1 MLQFVPMCLLS
12 HYWKKAWFCLF
23 YLPPPIQVFIHIDH
37 IFPKPSLLLPKQS
50 PVSQPLKHQMLQSLY
65 HLHGLPLSLFQCV
78 HGSLILW
85 SSVHDPAVQVCLTR
99 AEQRGS
105 HPSIS
110 SALPNAPQPSLLQG
124 CTAGLCSDCWIPG
137 SPGPSLQSC
146 FLAASPDLLLQIL
159 FWSVCRI
166 SHFFAEIHEILVSL
180 FSLHLIKFVL
190 IYDLLGN

>member
-1 MLQFVPMCLLS
+1 MYLLS
-12 HYWKKAWFCLF
+12 HYWKKPDSVFSIFLPQF
-23 YLPPPIQVFIHIDH
+23 KYLNTLTI
-37 IFPKPSLLLPKQS
+37 SSLGLLLPKQS
-50 PVSQPLKHQMLQSLY
+50 QISQPLKHQMLQSLY
-65 HLHGLPLSLFQCV
+65 HLHGLPLSLLQCV

-105 HPSIS
+105 HPSTS

-124 CTAGLCSDCWIPG
+124 CTSGSCSDCWIPG

-146 FLAASPDLLLQIL
+146 FLAASPALLLQIL

-166 SHFFAEIHEILVSL
+166 SHFFAEIYEILASL
-180 FSLHLIKFVL
+180 SSCI
-190 IYDLLGN
+190 LLNLFWFMIF